1 MVDGP
6 PKPTIL
12 NALDPGMLNLGAVNP
27 ASVF

>member
-1 MVDGP
+1 MVESH

-12 NALDPGMLNLGAVNP
+12 NALDPGMLNPGAVNP